1 MYCQSQSMN
10 PPLAIDIDGT
20 MSREDRSI
28 EGRIFDALRSWNGTI
43 VVATGKAVPY
53 PIALC
58 DYIGIDIL
66 VVAENGGIIVHND
79 DLIPTYDL
87 SALHKFDKAFRGDG
101 HDYGWPGSDLVN
113 RWRQTEIAAS
123 HSVSLDLLKKYAS
136 QFDLNVVDSN
146 YAYHISPSGVDKGAG
161 LRAISKRIGLDPMD
175 FVSIGDSENDIPLFL
190 ATGNSYAVSNAPPS
204 VQKMANNVTTLP
216 SASGLLEVLSSLT
229 ND

>member
-1 MYCQSQSMN
+1 MN

-28 EGRIFDALRSWNGTI
+28 EGRIFDALRSWDGTI

-58 DYIGIDIL
+58 EYIGIDIL
-66 VVAENGGIIVHND
+66 VVAENGGVIVHNN

-87 SALHKFDKAFRGDG
+87 SPLRDFDKAFRGDG

-136 QFDLNVVDSN
+136 QFDLSVVDSN
-146 YAYHISPSGVDKGAG
+146 YAYHIGPSGVDKGVG
-161 LRAISKRIGLDPMD
+161 LRVISKRLGLNPMD
-175 FVSIGDSENDIPLFL
+175 WAIMGNPEVAPNFGGSADHAPDPRRNPAPDPAHVGARRRRRVQDL
-190 ATGNSYAVSNAPPS
+190 AGAV
-204 VQKMANNVTTLP
+204 
-216 SASGLLEVLSSLT
+216 GRR
-229 ND
+229 D

>member
-1 MYCQSQSMN
+1 MN

-28 EGRIFDALRSWNGTI
+28 EGRIFDALRDWDGTI

-58 DYIGIDIL
+58 EYIGIDIL
-66 VVAENGGIIVHND
+66 VVAENGGVIVHNN

-87 SALHKFDKAFRGDG
+87 SPLHDFDKAFRGDG

-136 QFDLNVVDSN
+136 QFDLSVVDSN
-146 YAYHISPSGVDKGAG
+146 YAYHIGPSDVDKGVG
-161 LRAISKRIGLDPMD
+161 LRVISKRLGLNPTD
-175 FVSIGDSENDIPLFL
+175 FISIGDSENDIPLFL
-190 ATGNSYAVSNAPPS
+190 VTGNSYAVSNAPLS
-204 VQKMANNVTTLP
+204 VQAVANNVTTLP
-216 SASGLLEVLSSLT
+216 SASGLLEVLSSLKT
-229 ND
+229 N